1 MKMEYPIDDI
11 RKFVEPFYTDK
22 DIMHDFTH
30 IERIQWAL
38 NMLAENSIV
47 SFNIERTEIALY
59 FHGIIYS
66 HEALI
71 KTYLTDKKFP
81 AEEIELIIKI
91 AWESQK
97 ENKPTTNEGLM
108 LHDAHMLE
116 GGRNF
121 EIIKSLITGS
131 VRGQSLLETM
141 DYIENNLLKKG
152 QCYTSEGIRQYEKM
166 KKRTQEIYNELNI
179 GIGRIKK

>member
-1 MKMEYPIDDI
+1 MKNLIDDI
-11 RKFVEPFYTDK
+11 RKFVEPFYEDK
-22 DIMHDFTH
+22 DIMHDLSH
-30 IERIQWAL
+30 IDRINHAL
-38 NMLAENSIV
+38 KELASKSELKYNADL
-47 SFNIERTEIALY
+47 TEIALY

-66 HEALI
+66 HEQTIINFLSE
-71 KTYLTDKKFP
+71 KNLSKK
-81 AEEIELIIKI
+81 EVELIIKI

-97 ENKPTTNEGLM
+97 ESRPSTNEGLL

-131 VRGQSLLETM
+131 VRGQTLEETMIYIEQHLLE
-141 DYIENNLLKKG
+141 KG
-152 QCYTSEGIRQYEKM
+152 KCYTVEGVRQYEIM
-166 KKRTQEIYNELNI
+166 KKRTREIYEELNV